1 MISEK
6 TLTQTLETETSVSMN
21 EIFLVSFKYPID
33 EIVVSSGHVL
43 KAKRI
48 YSQHTS
54 AFLSSSNRFDKKK
67 FLIIFNF
74 VCACLFVMYVQDNGI
89 PFYFVSQKSSS
100 PKMPVGVE

>member
-54 AFLSSSNRFDKKK
+54 AFLSSSNISVYASERTTKK
-67 FLIIFNF
+67 F
-74 VCACLFVMYVQDNGI
+74 
-89 PFYFVSQKSSS
+89 SQKQCFHHH
-100 PKMPVGVE
+100 